1 MRHPVRMYKNLS
13 DYKILIKYLVTY
25 LYIFTTYILG
35 LTKSVDVMRIAQIL
49 EIVALIGQDCFIMRQ
64 IH

>member
-1 MRHPVRMYKNLS
+1 MFSETSGRSV
-13 DYKILIKYLVTY
+13 II
-25 LYIFTTYILG
+25 TYILG

-64 IH
+64 IR